1 MRQLSTEDWIGV
13 DFDRTLATYPD
24 QNDYSISIT
33 PRLGM
38 PVEAMVWRV
47 KHWVAKGLK
56 VKIVTARVAHS
67 QPDRLAQ
74 MQAIGYWCEKYLGF
88 TLPVVSE
95 KDYRMVE
102 LWDDAAVAVER
113 NTGRRLSP
121 SVFEDDPEIDYDLP
135 ESEPGGEA

>member
-1 MRQLSTEDWIGV
+1 MKLSTEDWIGV

-24 QNDYSISIT
+24 QNDYSINIT
-33 PRLGM
+33 PWLGT
-38 PVEAMVWRV
+38 PVEGMVNRV
-47 KHWVAKGLK
+47 KRWHIDLGLN

-74 MQAIGYWCEKYLGF
+74 MQAIGYWCEKHLGF

-95 KDYRMVE
+95 KDYHMVE

-121 SVFEDDPEIDYDLP
+121 SRLESDDD
-135 ESEPGGEA
+135 A